1 MKHPL
6 LCGDTDDTVDR
17 LVTISHDPYT
27 ATADSHAIIS
37 CTEWDEFKVLVYK
50 FCFRL

>member
-1 MKHPL
+1 MRHTL
-6 LCGDTDDTVDR
+6 LCGDTIDTVDR

-50 FCFRL
+50 FCVRL

>member
-27 ATADSHAIIS
+27 ATADSHAIVI
-37 CTEWDEFKVLVYK
+37 CTECDEFKVRVYK
-50 FCFRL
+50 FCLRL

>member
-27 ATADSHAIIS
+27 ATADSHAIVI
-37 CTEWDEFKVLVYK
+37 CTEGTNLRYVFIN
-50 FCFRL
+50 FA

>member
-27 ATADSHAIIS
+27 ATADSHAIII

-50 FCFRL
+50 FCI

>member
-27 ATADSHAIIS
+27 ATADSHAIVT
-37 CTEWDEFKVLVYK
+37 CTEWTNSRYVLIN
-50 FCFRL
+50 FA